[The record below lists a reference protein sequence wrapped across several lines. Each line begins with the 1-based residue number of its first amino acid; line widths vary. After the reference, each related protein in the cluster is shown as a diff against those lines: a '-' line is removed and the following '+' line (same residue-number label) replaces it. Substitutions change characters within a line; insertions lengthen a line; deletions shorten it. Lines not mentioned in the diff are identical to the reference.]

1 MIPLIW
7 GISSPVMQESRPSSE
22 KYVHERQLFWLL
34 GYSWKLVL
42 MIFCSLSPSQ
52 VIWLIGELWCMTLNS
67 NWWEEFLWSTYN
79 HLWSLFIQVIGYWL
93 FSKSKKKSSLFF
105 GLLGERRKKGVS
117 IVLFIGGS
125 LSVQVIWL
133 IGYSVKIKRKKF
145 SHFFGLPGE
154 TIHKYLVKGLDDM

>member
-1 MIPLIW
+1 MIPLY
-7 GISSPVMQESRPSSE
+7 PS
-22 KYVHERQLFWLL
+22 YL
-34 GYSWKLVL
+34 
-42 MIFCSLSPSQ
+42 
-52 VIWLIGELWCMTLNS
+52 
-67 NWWEEFLWSTYN
+67 
-79 HLWSLFIQVIGYWL
+79 VIGY
-93 FSKSKKKSSLFF
+93 SVEAKKSSHIF
-105 GLLGERRKKGVS
+105 GLLGEKCNKVVL

>member
-7 GISSPVMQESRPSSE
+7 GTSSPVMQESRPSSE

-42 MIFCSLSPSQ
+42 TIFCSLSPSQ
-52 VIWLIGELWCMTLNS
+52 VIWLIGEL
-67 NWWEEFLWSTYN
+67 F
-79 HLWSLFIQVIGYWL
+79 
-93 FSKSKKKSSLFF
+93 FF

>member
-1 MIPLIW
+1 MIPLY
-7 GISSPVMQESRPSSE
+7 PS
-22 KYVHERQLFWLL
+22 YL
-34 GYSWKLVL
+34 
-42 MIFCSLSPSQ
+42 
-52 VIWLIGELWCMTLNS
+52 
-67 NWWEEFLWSTYN
+67 
-79 HLWSLFIQVIGYWL
+79 VIGY
-93 FSKSKKKSSLFF
+93 SVEAKKIFTFF

>member
-1 MIPLIW
+1 
-7 GISSPVMQESRPSSE
+7 MQESRPSSE

-42 MIFCSLSPSQ
+42 TIFCSLSSSQ
-52 VIWLIGELWCMTLNS
+52 VIWLIGEL
-67 NWWEEFLWSTYN
+67 F
-79 HLWSLFIQVIGYWL
+79 
-93 FSKSKKKSSLFF
+93 FF

>member
-1 MIPLIW
+1 MNCDVWPSTPTDEKNFSGQLIT
-7 GISSPVMQESRPSSE
+7 SCDP
-22 KYVHERQLFWLL
+22 
-34 GYSWKLVL
+34 
-42 MIFCSLSPSQ
+42 SLSK
-52 VIWLIGELWCMTLNS
+52 
-67 NWWEEFLWSTYN
+67 
-79 HLWSLFIQVIGYWL
+79 LFGYWL

-117 IVLFIGGS
+117 IVLLIGGS

>member
-1 MIPLIW
+1 MSHWKDFANPSDSINLGNKFTCDARVKAIFRKICPWEAVILVIRLFVEAGPDDLLLTFLIP
-7 GISSPVMQESRPSSE
+7 S
-22 KYVHERQLFWLL
+22 Y
-34 GYSWKLVL
+34 LV
-42 MIFCSLSPSQ
+42 
-52 VIWLIGELWCMTLNS
+52 
-67 NWWEEFLWSTYN
+67 NWW
-79 HLWSLFIQVIGYWL
+79 IV
-93 FSKSKKKSSLFF
+93 FF